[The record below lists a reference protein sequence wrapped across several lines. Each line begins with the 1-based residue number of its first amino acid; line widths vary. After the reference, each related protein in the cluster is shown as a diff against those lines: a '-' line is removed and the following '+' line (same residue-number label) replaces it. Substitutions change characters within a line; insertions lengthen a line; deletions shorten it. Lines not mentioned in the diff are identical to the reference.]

1 MCRLVAY
8 VGAPIFPAA
17 LLAGKGGLIAQSLA
31 AREAKTVVNGDGC
44 GLGWYGEL
52 DEPGLYRGIRPAW
65 SDPNLASLCRQV
77 RTRLFCAHI
86 RSATS
91 GEVSVANCHP
101 FAAGR
106 HLFMHNGQV
115 GGYDRVRRQLEAL
128 ITDEHYGLRRGTG
141 DSETIFLAALAR
153 GLNRDPIAAI
163 SRTLADIAD
172 RMADAGVSQALR
184 FAAVHTDGQTL
195 WAYRWSS
202 DTKPPTLYWRHT
214 TAGVVVVS
222 EPMDNENWD
231 EIKPGSVLTATIDAK
246 VRTERL
252 LVAA

>member
-8 VGAPIFPAA
+8 IGAPIFPAA
-17 LLAGKGGLIAQSLA
+17 LLSGEGGLIAQSLA

-52 DEPGLYRGIRPAW
+52 SEPGLYRGIRPAW
-65 SDPNLASLCRQV
+65 SDPNLASLCRQI
-77 RTRLFCAHI
+77 RTGLFCAHV

-101 FAAGR
+101 FAAGA

-128 ITDEHYGLRRGTG
+128 IMDEHYSLRRGTG
-141 DSETIFLAALAR
+141 DSETIFLAALAH
-153 GLNRDPIAAI
+153 GLDQDPVAAI
-163 SRTLADIAD
+163 SRTLAVIAG
-172 RMADAGVSQALR
+172 RMATAGVARALR
-184 FAAVHTDGQTL
+184 FAAVHTDGRTL

-202 DTKPPTLYWRHT
+202 DAKAPSLYWRRT
-214 TAGVVVVS
+214 EAGVVVVS
-222 EPMDNENWD
+222 EPMDD
-231 EIKPGSVLTATIDAK
+231 EDWTEVEPGTALVATTGME

-252 LVAA
+252 AITA